1 MEVVLALGA
10 VEELNSFQVG
20 LVLANLANLSFA
32 LLTDEVLSFLSKAII
47 LRHRLKLG

>member
-1 MEVVLALGA
+1 VEVVLALGA
-10 VEELNSFQVG
+10 VEKLNTFQVG
-20 LVLANLANLSFA
+20 LVLTNLAGLSFS